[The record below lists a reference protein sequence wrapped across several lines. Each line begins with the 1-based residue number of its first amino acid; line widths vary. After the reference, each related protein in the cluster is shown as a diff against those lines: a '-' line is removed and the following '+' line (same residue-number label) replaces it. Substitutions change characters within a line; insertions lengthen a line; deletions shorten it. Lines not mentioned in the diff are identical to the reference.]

1 MNKRELLESSWI
13 HISKR
18 IPANEEYEFV
28 ATYNSQNGYMYC
40 FPASWARTYAKLC
53 LSGRAEELS
62 WDRQFTHWMPLY
74 GPQNGITYAEYTDK
88 CKRNKR

>member
-1 MNKRELLESSWI
+1 MNKREFMEAAWV

-28 ATYNSQNGYMYC
+28 LVYNSQNGYMMC

-53 LSGRAEELS
+53 LDGRGEELS

-74 GPQNGITYAEYTDK
+74 GPRNGITWAVYSAK
-88 CKRNKR
+88 HSRKAK